1 MDASSSTVMESPSA
15 HPDDHSRR
23 PLLTLEQS
31 AADGL
36 AFQVDG
42 HVEADVMS

>member
-31 AADGL
+31 AGL
-36 AFQVDG
+36 RDPEGNRLMVVQ
-42 HVEADVMS
+42 